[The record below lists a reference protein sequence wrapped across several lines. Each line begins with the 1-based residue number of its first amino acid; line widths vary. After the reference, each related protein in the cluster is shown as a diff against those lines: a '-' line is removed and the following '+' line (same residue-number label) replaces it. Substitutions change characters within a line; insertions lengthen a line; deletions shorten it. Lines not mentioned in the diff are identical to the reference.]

1 MKTLRSLLSLILLTA
16 LTLAACPAWAAEAPL
31 TIQYLGPVTLYPG
44 QSADILK
51 TSVHATVAGTV
62 VYTLTDTVNKAV
74 VYTETKNGVTAGQ
87 EILWPAPYYD
97 RDLSAAKPVKRL
109 RAAFEM
115 DGKTYTY
122 DLYYNYNP
130 QDGGVTVER
139 NTWYSNNTA
148 CSFGPAFRDARPD
161 MTNLWYTFTPV
172 DLTIQGR
179 QTFEYIASNMYVI
192 GEVYVDVRGD
202 SVTVTYHNFFQA
214 QGGNTQTLTE
224 FFTFFHDLNSVG
236 EVEPERMTDRGFVFG
251 RPVSIERDLQGDTNV
266 LLFVRNRVT
275 YSVYVNSTHKL
286 ERYWPNLP
294 ERAALRG
301 KMLNLMDK

>member
-1 MKTLRSLLSLILLTA
+1 MKTLRSLLALLLLTA
-16 LTLAACPAWAAEAPL
+16 LTLAACPVLAAETPL
-31 TIQYLGPVTLYPG
+31 TIQYLGAVTLSSG

-51 TSVHATVAGTV
+51 TTVHSTMNGAV
-62 VYTLTDTVNKAV
+62 VYTLTDTANQAV

-87 EILWPAPYYD
+87 QIVWPAPYYD

-109 RAAFEM
+109 RAAFQM
-115 DGKTYTY
+115 DGKAYTY

-130 QDGGVTVER
+130 KDGGVTVEK

-148 CSFGPAFRDARPD
+148 CSFGPAFRDARPGLTD
-161 MTNLWYTFTPV
+161 LWYTFTPV

-202 SVTVTYHNFFQA
+202 SVTVTYHNFYQA

-224 FFTFFHDLNSVG
+224 YYKFFHDLNSVG
-236 EVEPERMTDRGFVFG
+236 EVEPERMTDQGFVFG

-275 YSVYVNSTHKL
+275 YSVYVNPTHKL

-294 ERAALRG
+294 ERAALRSR
-301 KMLNLMDK
+301 MLNLMDK